1 MSPSGKDKLME
12 KRYQQKQTRAIPT
25 SKTYRPKSFDVQ
37 RSSLQPKEAG
47 PSRLQNKPEAA
58 RASMSNPNDL
68 KSKSGKHSASK
79 YHDAIQQ
86 VNQTTWKKQQ
96 HNDHG
101 ASNSRQRQ
109 NSSAQLGWRQ
119 AMRRHSSMSS
129 LGGRSFNLNLRRKL
143 AGGGGPDDSS
153 SQPQK
158 SEGKEK
164 NETSSQQSQ
173 SHDGITKRIIE
184 IGEARESYLE
194 KLAEERN
201 ERRLNDIVDAINE
214 FKQSL

>member
-1 MSPSGKDKLME
+1 
-12 KRYQQKQTRAIPT
+12 
-25 SKTYRPKSFDVQ
+25 
-37 RSSLQPKEAG
+37 
-47 PSRLQNKPEAA
+47 
-58 RASMSNPNDL
+58 
-68 KSKSGKHSASK
+68 
-79 YHDAIQQ
+79 
-86 VNQTTWKKQQ
+86 
-96 HNDHG
+96 
-101 ASNSRQRQ
+101 
-109 NSSAQLGWRQ
+109 
-119 AMRRHSSMSS
+119 MSS